1 MNQKLVGLLVGL
13 VGIKIIVYALF
24 FMEVTVRDNVV
35 NLHLLNTRQNFV
47 IVGALLVLVG
57 VLTVLMS
64 PKRSATEPVMRWPT
78 WVPPSLLLPFI
89 KSLPAAYGLALIGSY
104 LFSPKSETTGYI
116 AIAGLF
122 FIGLAGWFSWRN
134 VFLWL
139 VPAGLWIFYLSTDE
153 RIWSRTE
160 YYVTASILLVLG
172 LPLWWELLLPN
183 TERVSDPPQSPDFAA
198 EDGGRREPVF
208 NEDKDVGP

>member
-1 MNQKLVGLLVGL
+1 MNQKLLGLLVGL
-13 VGIKIIVYALF
+13 VGIQVIVYALF
-24 FMEVTVRDNVV
+24 FMEVTVRDNIV

-47 IVGALLVLVG
+47 IIGALLVLVG
-57 VLTVLMS
+57 VLTVLLS
-64 PKRSATEPVMRWPT
+64 PKRSVAKAEMRWPV
-78 WVPPSLLLPFI
+78 WLPPSLLLPFI

-104 LFSPKSETTGYI
+104 LFGPKAEASGST

-122 FIGLAGWFSWRN
+122 LIGVAGWFSWRN

-139 VPAGLWIFYLSTDE
+139 VPAGVWILYLGTDA
-153 RIWSRTE
+153 RPWSRTE
-160 YYVTASILLVLG
+160 YYVTVSILLVLG
-172 LPLWWELLLPN
+172 LPLWWKLLLPN
-183 TERVSDPPQSPDFAA
+183 TDRVSDPPQSTDFAA